1 MKCVHPGLGGRWWI
15 DVMWS
20 YSHYVESIAIIP
32 QLILFGR
39 SRVDLMEGADV
50 QKGEIE
56 AFTSHFVFAMGV
68 SRLLALLFWCSCWR
82 ELNVN
87 TNAVG
92 SVLSGR
98 SILLSQFIQIVSM
111 GRYVY
116 YYVEAQRV
124 MRSDEV
130 QNDER
135 NTSDL
140 ADLSKESGRV
150 SCLLGRMMSSLL
162 IQ

>member
-39 SRVDLMEGADV
+39 SR
-50 QKGEIE
+50 KGEIE

-87 TNAVG
+87 TNVVG

-116 YYVEAQRV
+116 YYVEATMKGMPLILPIYR
-124 MRSDEV
+124 RSRE
-130 QNDER
+130 E
-135 NTSDL
+135 
-140 ADLSKESGRV
+140 
-150 SCLLGRMMSSLL
+150 
-162 IQ
+162 